1 MPLESAVAVG
11 AGYMMREQNELL
23 AVGFNWGRPSPE
35 TYGTRLGD
43 EYTIELL
50 YRVNLL
56 HRLSVTPDVQIV
68 INPALNPDA
77 DVVGV
82 FGLRMR
88 LMF

>member
-1 MPLESAVAVG
+1 MACG
-11 AGYMMREQNELL
+11 AGYYLRDQNDLL
-23 AVGFNWGRPSPE
+23 AVGLNWGRPSPE

-50 YRVNLL
+50 YRVHLL
-56 HRLSVTPDVQIV
+56 NRLSVTPDVQIV

-82 FGLRMR
+82 FGLRAR
-88 LMF
+88 LVF